1 VYSGL
6 AFLCVDLTYLFLN
19 SRVGA
24 GHRGFQIRW
33 GECIGRNSF
42 LPVLC
47 RIAGIPVSMSSQE
60 RGLTDF
66 KKKTPAPFCCIT
78 FHASNCS
85 LWEFHCHSHNVG
97 KDHYPIT
104 NR

>member
-1 VYSGL
+1 
-6 AFLCVDLTYLFLN
+6 
-19 SRVGA
+19 
-24 GHRGFQIRW
+24 
-33 GECIGRNSF
+33 
-42 LPVLC
+42 
-47 RIAGIPVSMSSQE
+47 MSSQE

-78 FHASNCS
+78 FYASNCS